1 MGTTNSVGSP
11 LFFDKPQPRTMTLEH
26 SWADPKLWSKAS
38 MISPYWPYAA
48 HDFVLLPDFSN
59 QVNTAEHYAQPFP
72 LPVFNKYLLLAA
84 DEMEKGLQSY
94 RSVALAAPAAKRYG
108 AYREVLIAEQ
118 LQRMMRS
125 DAAILEFV
133 DLRYRLNHTADLEA
147 QKEMLDRMA
156 AILRDEI
163 ARTQS
168 SLETAHRDSRLGY
181 EWENDYFYT
190 PYVLQEKLGQLHEV
204 LEQELPAY
212 RRLHAIP

>member
-1 MGTTNSVGSP
+1 
-11 LFFDKPQPRTMTLEH
+11 
-26 SWADPKLWSKAS
+26 

-59 QVNTAEHYAQPFP
+59 QENTAERYALPFT

-94 RSVALAAPAAKRYG
+94 RTAALAAPAAKRYG
-108 AYREVLIAEQ
+108 ALREVLIAEQ

-125 DAAILEFV
+125 DAAILEFT
-133 DLRYRLNHTADLEA
+133 DLRYRLNHTDNREE
-147 QKEMLDRMA
+147 QKKMLDRMT
-156 AILRDEI
+156 AILQGEI
-163 ARTQS
+163 PRTRS
-168 SLETAHRDSRLGY
+168 SLETAHRDSRIGY

-212 RRLHAIP
+212 RQSHAIQ